1 MPSTKLW
8 HLNLFVDRWCLRDGV
23 KLKPVVLSCTY
34 GFRNNNMLHS
44 VYLRQLVDLENKS
57 CVRVPLVNIYRQSAW
72 CRVWIFSGLKK
83 KPFKCLVKVVRVK
96 LLTNHLKGFF
106 RPSWQQWFNSHSGNK
121 ITRLLQTITEVVERF
136 STTSKN
142 GRQQFPKDFHPIS
155 SIIKEFRRCC
165 DDFSNIK
172 KQLSFYL
179 IGFLSN
185 LHSLLS
191 VRREK
196 LVWMPEI
203 TILDPQVWDSRE
215 SWQV

>member
-1 MPSTKLW
+1 
-8 HLNLFVDRWCLRDGV
+8 
-23 KLKPVVLSCTY
+23 
-34 GFRNNNMLHS
+34 MLHS
-44 VYLRQLVDLENKS
+44 VYFRQLVDLENKS

-72 CRVWIFSGLKK
+72 CRVWIFLRLNKSPSNALW
-83 KPFKCLVKVVRVK
+83 K
-96 LLTNHLKGFF
+96 LFEWNCSQTIWRAFLE
-106 RPSWQQWFNSHSGNK
+106 QWFNSHSGNK
-121 ITRLLQTITEVVERF
+121 ITRLLQTITEVIERF
-136 STTSKN
+136 PTTSKN

-155 SIIKEFRRCC
+155 SIIKDFRRCC
-165 DDFSNIK
+165 DDFSDIK

-185 LHSLLS
+185 FHSLLS